1 MLGIMDK
8 AIMDTFVDPEKDK
21 EVTCMVEEDTS
32 QVILTSIN
40 MASMLD
46 YKEQES
52 LGRKDEDKSAS
63 RCSIIPPRPEE

>member
-32 QVILTSIN
+32 
-40 MASMLD
+40 
-46 YKEQES
+46 
-52 LGRKDEDKSAS
+52 
-63 RCSIIPPRPEE
+63 